1 MKNDDVTHL
10 MRAKHG
16 LTQGLLITIAS
27 SLNVP
32 LCDWLQ
38 DQIMTWDWLGDDS
51 FLVASFILSGASL
64 NDSRRPGPRQKQFP
78 RNLKFAEDLFCNKQ
92 QQFASGGR
100 K

>member
-27 SLNVP
+27 SLNVL

-38 DQIMTWDWLGDDS
+38 DKIMTLG
-51 FLVASFILSGASL
+51 LAWEMIRSL
-64 NDSRRPGPRQKQFP
+64 LHHSSYQEH
-78 RNLKFAEDLFCNKQ
+78 L
-92 QQFASGGR
+92 
-100 K
+100 